1 MDKRATTID
10 DAANYVRTQTTIKK
24 CCRTRKDRQSMDFIA
39 CALRKF
45 NQKHLGTG
53 KYDFIHVP
61 IGKTMKALKSKFES
75 DDATDSE

>member
-1 MDKRATTID
+1 
-10 DAANYVRTQTTIKK
+10 
-24 CCRTRKDRQSMDFIA
+24 MDFIA